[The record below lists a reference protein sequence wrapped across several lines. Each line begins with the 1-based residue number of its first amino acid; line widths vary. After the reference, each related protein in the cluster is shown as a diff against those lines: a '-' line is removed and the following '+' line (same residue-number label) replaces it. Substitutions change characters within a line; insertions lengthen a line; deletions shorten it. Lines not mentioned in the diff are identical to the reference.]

1 MKAYCFPEYD
11 TPINIGKKVAVIGA
25 GNVAMDA
32 ARSAL
37 RLGAEE
43 VTIIYRRSEKEMPA
57 RIEEIEN
64 AKEEGV
70 NFKLLTAP
78 VKFLADKNNYI
89 HSIIC
94 LKMELGAPDESGRR
108 RPIPIKDSEFVLES
122 DTVIIAIGQTPHPLL
137 IQATPGL
144 KTAKHGNIVVNSET
158 NQSSL
163 EGVFAGGDIVTG
175 ADTVISAM
183 GAGKKAALAIDNYI
197 QAKNK

>member
-1 MKAYCFPEYD
+1 
-11 TPINIGKKVAVIGA
+11 
-25 GNVAMDA
+25 MDA

-43 VTIIYRRSEKEMPA
+43 VTIVYRRSEKEMPA

-64 AKEEGV
+64 AKEEGI

-78 VKFLADKNNYI
+78 VKFLADKSSYI
-89 HSIIC
+89 RSIIC
-94 LKMELGAPDESGRR
+94 IKMELGAPDESGRR
-108 RPIPIKDSEFVLES
+108 RPTPIKDSEFVLES

-144 KTAKHGNIVVNSET
+144 KTAKHGNIIVNPET
-158 NQSSL
+158 MQTNF

-183 GAGKKAALAIDNYI
+183 GAGKKAALAIHNYI
-197 QAKNK
+197 QAKKK